1 MSTLYETL
9 DRRLSER
16 DWLILR
22 SIDEYRYLLTRQ
34 VARLHFD
41 LDAATKTIPRTTNLT
56 LGRLRELRL
65 VRELDRR
72 IGGVRAGSSGKVW
85 QLTETANRLLAW
97 KDGEPNTPRV
107 RATEPGAT
115 FLEHALAVAEVV
127 LDLNDAAVARDVA
140 VSRVELEPAAWRP
153 YLDRSGATVR
163 LKPDVA
169 VVTQAG
175 EYEDRWFLEVDR
187 ETEPPNRIVR
197 KSLQY
202 QDYRHTGHE
211 QSQSGIFPAVVWIVP
226 SRRRRDQLRARLRE
240 EPRIDARI
248 FTVVTPADLGELI
261 ALGAAD
267 FNNRTGGQEGG
278 NPS

>member
-1 MSTLYETL
+1 MSAVYEAL

-34 VARLHFD
+34 LARLHFG
-41 LDAATKTIPRTTNLT
+41 LAAETKTIPRTANLA
-56 LGRLRELRL
+56 LGRLRDLGL
-65 VRELDRR
+65 VRDLDRR

-85 QLTETANRLLAW
+85 QLTETAKRLIAW
-97 KDGEPNTPRV
+97 KDNQPNGPRV
-107 RATEPGAT
+107 RATEPGMT

-127 LDLNDAAVARDVA
+127 LDLKDAAVRRDVTI
-140 VSRVELEPAAWRP
+140 SRIELEPAAWRP

-169 VVTQAG
+169 IVTRTNG
-175 EYEDRWFLEVDR
+175 YEDAWFLEVDR

-197 KSLQY
+197 KCLQY
-202 QDYRHTGHE
+202 QNYRHTGHE
-211 QSQSGIFPAVVWIVP
+211 QALSGIFPAVVWVVP
-226 SRRRRDQLRARLRE
+226 SMRRRDQLRTRLRD
-240 EPRIDARI
+240 EPRVDNRL
-248 FTVVTPADLGELI
+248 FTVITPASLGELI

-267 FNNRTGGQEGG
+267 FNKQSGGQEGG
-278 NPS
+278 TTS

>member
-1 MSTLYETL
+1 MSSLYESL

-16 DWLILR
+16 DWRVLR
-22 SIDEYRYLLTRQ
+22 SLDEYRYLLTRQ
-34 VARLHFD
+34 LARLHFG
-41 LDAATKTIPRTTNLT
+41 LAAETKTIPRTANLA
-56 LGRLRELRL
+56 LARLRELRL
-65 VRELDRR
+65 LRELDRR

-97 KDGEPNTPRV
+97 KDGEPNTLRI
-107 RATEPGAT
+107 RATEPGAS

-127 LDLNDAAVARDVA
+127 LDLTDAATRRDVA

-169 VVTQAG
+169 VVTTTNG
-175 EYEDRWFLEVDR
+175 YEDRWFLEVDR

-197 KSLQY
+197 KCLQY

-211 QSQSGIFPAVVWIVP
+211 QAQFGIFPAVVWVVP
-226 SRRRRDQLRARLRE
+226 SLRRREQLRTRLRE
-240 EPRIDARI
+240 EPRIDDRL
-248 FTVVTPADLGELI
+248 FTVITPAELGDLI

-267 FNNRTGGQEGG
+267 FNKQTGGQEGG